1 MTKQQKE
8 KLDNLY
14 KFSEENYVA
23 PNEEEK
29 IRKKKSKE
37 REKRIKKRNTSQRD
51 QFDLDTETVIGM
63 TNRNKQMK
71 TKVNPSKLTKKQ
83 AHVLRKRKK
92 IKKIIKFVTLLL
104 LIIGGVVFAL
114 VSPIFNINEIQVK
127 NNNIISS
134 ETIISLSNIS
144 EGQNIFRFN
153 KGKTEKE
160 IKTNAYI
167 ESVNVKRKIPN
178 KIEITVEERER
189 NYNVEFLNG
198 YAYINNQGYIL
209 EISEQ
214 KLDLPVI
221 QGISTEQEQIVEGN
235 RLNVEDLEKL
245 ETVIQIMNICKS
257 YDLDKKVSTIDISNK
272 NNYTIYMEQEKKTIY
287 LGDESNLNNKMLYVP
302 TILNENKDKE
312 GTIYLNGD
320 LNGNFKPRFREKV

>member
-14 KFSEENYVA
+14 KFSEENYVE

-63 TNRNKQMK
+63 TNRNKQRK

-92 IKKIIKFVTLLL
+92 MKKIIKFLTLLFI
-104 LIIGGVVFAL
+104 IIGGVVFAL

-127 NNNIISS
+127 NNNLISP
-134 ETIISLSNIS
+134 ETIISLSNLS

-167 ESVNVKRKIPN
+167 ESVNVKRRIPN

-235 RLNVEDLEKL
+235 RLNIEDLEKL

-257 YDLDKKVSTIDISNK
+257 YDLDKKVSIIDISNK

>member
-14 KFSEENYVA
+14 KFSEENYVE
-23 PNEEEK
+23 PNEKEK

-63 TNRNKQMK
+63 TNRNKQIR

-92 IKKIIKFVTLLL
+92 MKKIIKFLTLLFI
-104 LIIGGVVFAL
+104 IIGGVVFAL

-127 NNNIISS
+127 NNNLISP
-134 ETIISLSNIS
+134 ETIISLSNLS

-235 RLNVEDLEKL
+235 RLNIEDLEKL

-257 YDLDKKVSTIDISNK
+257 YDLDKKISTIDISNK

>member
-1 MTKQQKE
+1 MTKHQKE

-63 TNRNKQMK
+63 TNRNKQRK
-71 TKVNPSKLTKKQ
+71 TKVNPSKLTQKQ

-92 IKKIIKFVTLLL
+92 MKKIIKFLTLLFI
-104 LIIGGVVFAL
+104 IIGGVVFAL

-127 NNNIISS
+127 NNNLISP
-134 ETIISLSNIS
+134 ETIISLSNLS

-167 ESVNVKRKIPN
+167 
-178 KIEITVEERER
+178 
-189 NYNVEFLNG
+189 
-198 YAYINNQGYIL
+198 
-209 EISEQ
+209 
-214 KLDLPVI
+214 
-221 QGISTEQEQIVEGN
+221 
-235 RLNVEDLEKL
+235 
-245 ETVIQIMNICKS
+245 
-257 YDLDKKVSTIDISNK
+257 
-272 NNYTIYMEQEKKTIY
+272 
-287 LGDESNLNNKMLYVP
+287 
-302 TILNENKDKE
+302 
-312 GTIYLNGD
+312 
-320 LNGNFKPRFREKV
+320 

>member
-14 KFSEENYVA
+14 KFSEENYVE

-92 IKKIIKFVTLLL
+92 MKKIIKFLTLLFI
-104 LIIGGVVFAL
+104 IIGGVVFAL

-127 NNNIISS
+127 NNNLISP
-134 ETIISLSNIS
+134 ETIISLSNLS

-257 YDLDKKVSTIDISNK
+257 YELDKKVSTIDISNK

>member
-14 KFSEENYVA
+14 KFSEENYVE
-23 PNEEEK
+23 PNQEEK

-92 IKKIIKFVTLLL
+92 MKKIIKFLTLLFI
-104 LIIGGVVFAL
+104 IIGGVVFAL

-127 NNNIISS
+127 NNNLISP
-134 ETIISLSNIS
+134 ETIISLSNLS